1 MQYEGEIMIPSIV
14 MLASHRTIKR
24 GNKRAL
30 GKEKLYRYITA
41 TPPEFST
48 SYTLHRMQGTCRY
61 QETDKTSFLPMTSY
75 SDIFIGGSRLSTRMR
90 RSKSLSS
97 NFLMKGW
104 FCKNIY
110 DSSEQDGRKMLL
122 QLSSL
127 QKLLNRRQ
135 CWPRVLKQTS
145 APQDPFVCCKAM

>member
-48 SYTLHRMQGTCRY
+48 SYTLHRMQGTCAATKRP
-61 QETDKTSFLPMTSY
+61 TKPH
-75 SDIFIGGSRLSTRMR
+75 
-90 RSKSLSS
+90 SS
-97 NFLMKGW
+97 
-104 FCKNIY
+104 
-110 DSSEQDGRKMLL
+110 Q
-122 QLSSL
+122 
-127 QKLLNRRQ
+127 
-135 CWPRVLKQTS
+135 
-145 APQDPFVCCKAM
+145 